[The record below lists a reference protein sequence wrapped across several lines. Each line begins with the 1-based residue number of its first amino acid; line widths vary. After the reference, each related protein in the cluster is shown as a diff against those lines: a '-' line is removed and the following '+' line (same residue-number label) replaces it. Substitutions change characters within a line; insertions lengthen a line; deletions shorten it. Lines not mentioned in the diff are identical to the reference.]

1 MRSMRLLLPLIFL
14 IGVFGQEAET
24 STEAETAAP
33 PPPPPPPPP
42 PVEPPPPPPPAP
54 VTPPPPPPPP
64 PVPVPE
70 TETVTTTLSPAQIQ
84 TMLDNDMNRAMM
96 SGDLAGMQALIAKK
110 ADVNNNDNSD
120 RWTPLMR
127 ASDVPDASRL
137 QITQALLAA
146 KADLDAYDTRGRTA
160 LFFAAIN
167 GKADLVPVFAAA
179 KDKDPSDSYQ
189 VTALNWAVQK
199 GYVDVAAA
207 LIKIGADTHYGDSMG
222 GSNARREAQYSTDPA
237 MRALFKLDAVPSP
250 PPPARRASGTDL

>member
-1 MRSMRLLLPLIFL
+1 MIFL
-14 IGVFGQEAET
+14 IGVFGQESGET
-24 STEAETAAP
+24 TTEAETAAP

-42 PVEPPPPPPPAP
+42 PVETPPPPPPPAP

-64 PVPVPE
+64 PVPEPE
-70 TETVTTTLSPAQIQ
+70 TVTVTTTLSPAQIQ
-84 TMLDNDMNRAMM
+84 AALDIEMNRAMM
-96 SGDLAGMQALIAKK
+96 NGDLAGVQALIAKK

-127 ASDVPDASRL
+127 VSDVESASRVSVA
-137 QITQALLAA
+137 QALIAA

-160 LFFAAIN
+160 LFFASIN
-167 GKADLVPVFAAA
+167 GRADLVPLFAAA

-207 LIKIGADTHYGDSMG
+207 LIKIGADPQYGDSMG
-222 GSNARREAQYSTDPA
+222 GSTARNEAQYSKDPA
-237 MRALFKLDAVPSP
+237 MRALFNLDSVP
-250 PPPARRASGTDL
+250 PPPPPPERRASETDL